1 LRAPLFSFSRPS
13 GRKLPI
19 SARASC
25 RRHSASKTRV
35 NALTGERPAREVH
48 SGRAGSFSK
57 TPVGWNVG
65 GGLEYA
71 FLNNWSAKLE
81 YLYVD
86 LGTATCGAGCS
97 TTNPFDVTFST
108 QIVRRGLNC
117 KF

>member
-1 LRAPLFSFSRPS
+1 M
-13 GRKLPI
+13 
-19 SARASC
+19 
-25 RRHSASKTRV
+25 
-35 NALTGERPAREVH
+35 GERPARELH
-48 SGRAGSFSK
+48 GGRAGSSPCSAARSFGDIKGEVASAGSFSK
-57 TPVGWNVG
+57 TAVGWNVG

-108 QIVRRGLNC
+108 QIVRGGLNY

>member
-1 LRAPLFSFSRPS
+1 MLGGAAF
-13 GRKLPI
+13 GDIKGEV
-19 SARASC
+19 AS
-25 RRHSASKTRV
+25 
-35 NALTGERPAREVH
+35 
-48 SGRAGSFSK
+48 AGSFSK
-57 TPVGWNVG
+57 TAVGWNVG

-108 QIVRRGLNC
+108 QIVRGGLNY